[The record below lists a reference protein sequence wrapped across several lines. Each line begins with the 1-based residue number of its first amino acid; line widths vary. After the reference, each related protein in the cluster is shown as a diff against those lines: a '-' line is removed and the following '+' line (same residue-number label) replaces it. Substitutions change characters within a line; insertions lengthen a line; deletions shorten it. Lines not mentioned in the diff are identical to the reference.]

1 MLFSAVTVKSAG
13 LPLFSSFTPNSHLRP
28 FPNALCTHHDYIP
41 SQRVSSFSQSKSR
54 RTLVHDPRKWVH
66 PNSDDDDDENDED
79 RSLDLLVRFV
89 QNVFKKVSKRTRKA
103 VRSVL
108 PFPISTHL
116 IGFSVNGTLLLAF
129 LWILKAFLQHA
140 MIKVLLHSE
149 KLTFMTVKSGARAF
163 MEEGEVGLGVSGC
176 VFAKITEPQRPTS
189 SGQRPSTSTAFP
201 NMLLLLHLLQC

>member
-41 SQRVSSFSQSKSR
+41 SQRVSSFSQSKVPFSTIPFSFLFSSLWLQFNLLQSR

-116 IGFSVNGTLLLAF
+116 VRLPNLFFCHFYCNSAFFRGWNLTSLLTQIGFSVNGTLLLAF
-129 LWILKAFLQHA
+129 LWILKAFLQVPFFIH
-140 MIKVLLHSE
+140 
-149 KLTFMTVKSGARAF
+149 
-163 MEEGEVGLGVSGC
+163 
-176 VFAKITEPQRPTS
+176 
-189 SGQRPSTSTAFP
+189 
-201 NMLLLLHLLQC
+201 

>member
-41 SQRVSSFSQSKSR
+41 SQRVSSFSQS
-54 RTLVHDPRKWVH
+54 KWVH

-129 LWILKAFLQHA
+129 LWILKAFLQ
-140 MIKVLLHSE
+140 VLCTLGSVVFVSI
-149 KLTFMTVKSGARAF
+149 LLIRGIWS
-163 MEEGEVGLGVSGC
+163 GVSFLHESRHQEMDQLYMHHAWNG
-176 VFAKITEPQRPTS
+176 
-189 SGQRPSTSTAFP
+189 GQPVT
-201 NMLLLLHLLQC
+201 